1 MLRLDLARLERERSV
16 PLRAEIPP
24 DDPLWEGSAEAFESP
39 LVVDLRAQ
47 EVASGEVVVRG
58 RIEGVVRGE
67 CRRCLA
73 PVRSEVSEELNI
85 VYAPEDLL
93 SGEESDVRPIPYG
106 ARELNIGDA
115 VREELILALDPFF
128 LCEAACRGLC
138 PRCGVNLNQQSCGC
152 VTEESD
158 PRWDVLRTLK
168 SE

>member
-24 DDPLWEGSAEAFESP
+24 DDPLWEGNAAAFESP
-39 LVVDLRAQ
+39 LSVDLRAQ
-47 EVASGEVVVRG
+47 EVASGDVVVRG
-58 RIEGVVRGE
+58 RIAGVIRSE
-67 CRRCLA
+67 CRRCLD
-73 PVRSEVSEELNI
+73 PVRSELSEELNI

-106 ARELNIGDA
+106 ARELNVGDA
-115 VREELILALDPFF
+115 VREELILALDPFHV
-128 LCEAACRGLC
+128 CDPSCRGLC
-138 PRCGVNLNQQSCGC
+138 PRCGTNLNQQSCGC